1 MLIWYLS
8 ELQWKIVTT
17 YYHIDSLV
25 NRSVYVLRVH
35 FPNMMYYFQTD
46 LLNINH
52 YRAKYSWGK
61 RRHICL
67 FNNLPNLRPV
77 SRPWDLLRYGGKIS
91 YNLMNKGPGADSI
104 KIYYLTSIR
113 NPIVEIRRSYD
124 RHFST
129 MGFPIL
135 VRWHIYIESGPWLLT
150 QTQNWPKLAT
160 CATLTPSDLSS
171 FMEFRY

>member
-17 YYHIDSLV
+17 YYRIASLV

-35 FPNMMYYFQTD
+35 FPNIMFYFQTD

-77 SRPWDLLRYGGKIS
+77 SRPWDLLRSGGKIS
-91 YNLMNKGPGADSI
+91 YTLMNKGPGSRFNKNILSYQYKKSHCGDKTILRPSFLHSGISYTGKMTSLYWIGALVTYTDTKLTKASHVCHTYTI
-104 KIYYLTSIR
+104 RLVFIYG
-113 NPIVEIRRSYD
+113 V
-124 RHFST
+124 
-129 MGFPIL
+129 
-135 VRWHIYIESGPWLLT
+135 
-150 QTQNWPKLAT
+150 
-160 CATLTPSDLSS
+160 
-171 FMEFRY
+171 